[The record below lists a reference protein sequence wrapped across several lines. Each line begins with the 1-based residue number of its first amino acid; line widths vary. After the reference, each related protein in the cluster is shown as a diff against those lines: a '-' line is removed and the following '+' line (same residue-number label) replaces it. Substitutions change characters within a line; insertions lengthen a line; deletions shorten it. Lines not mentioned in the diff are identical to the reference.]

1 MSNQRPRYNWN
12 DIVYFL
18 EVARQKS
25 LVRAG
30 DKLRVDHTTVS
41 RRVRELERSLDTSLF
56 SRGKSGFNLT
66 ETGLRLLEFAEGM
79 EGHANSIAEAIAG
92 ADGGEAGGV
101 VRLASMEGIGSL
113 YLTRLFG
120 DFNKR
125 YPAVQ
130 IDLITDYRMLDLS
143 RREADVFISFFK
155 PVGKRLSIKKLGEF
169 KVSLFASKRY
179 LEKHGHPASI
189 GDLDDHIF
197 VDFID
202 ELVHVRENR
211 WLSDILRPRQIVF
224 RSTSLVAQYLY
235 ASNDEAIAML
245 PSFVAAN
252 NKDLLPVMPELFT
265 ARDIWLSVHE
275 DLLHITRIKAILAF
289 LEKRIAE
296 DREFLMPT
304 VPQTAV

>member
-25 LVRAG
+25 LVRAAE
-30 DKLRVDHTTVS
+30 KLRVDHTTVS
-41 RRVRELERSLDTSLF
+41 RRVRELERSLNTSLF

-79 EGHANSIAEAIAG
+79 EGHANSIAEVIAG
-92 ADGGEAGGV
+92 VDGGEAGGA

-130 IDLITDYRMLDLS
+130 IELITDYRMLDLS

-169 KVSLFASKRY
+169 KVSLFASRRY
-179 LEKHGHPASI
+179 LASHGHPSTI
-189 GDLDDHIF
+189 EELDNHTF

-211 WLSDILRPRQIVF
+211 WLSDILRPPQIVF

-235 ASNDEAIAML
+235 ASNDQAIAML

-252 NKDLLPVMPELFT
+252 NRDLIPVMPDLFT
-265 ARDIWLSVHE
+265 VRDIWLSVHE
-275 DLLHITRIKAILAF
+275 DLLHITRIKAILSF
-289 LEKRIAE
+289 LEKQIAK
-296 DREFLMPT
+296 DRDFLMPQLA
-304 VPQTAV
+304 QTGE

>member
-1 MSNQRPRYNWN
+1 M
-12 DIVYFL
+12 
-18 EVARQKS
+18 
-25 LVRAG
+25 RAAE
-30 DKLRVDHTTVS
+30 KLRVDHTTVS
-41 RRVRELERSLDTSLF
+41 RRVRELERSLNTSLF

-66 ETGLRLLEFAEGM
+66 ETGVRLLEFAEGM
-79 EGHANSIAEAIAG
+79 EGHASSIAEVIAG
-92 ADGGEAGGV
+92 VDGGEAGGA

-125 YPAVQ
+125 YPGVQ
-130 IDLITDYRMLDLS
+130 VELITDYRMLDLS

-155 PVGKRLSIKKLGEF
+155 PVGKRLSVKKIGEF

-179 LEKHGHPASI
+179 LAERGNPVSI
-189 GDLDDHIF
+189 EELDDHVF

-211 WLSDILRPRQIVF
+211 WLSDILRPRQIAF

-235 ASNDEAIAML
+235 VSNHQAIAML

-252 NKDLLPVMPELFT
+252 NPELLPVMPELFT
-265 ARDIWLSVHE
+265 VRDIWISVHE
-275 DLLHITRIKAILAF
+275 DLLHITRIKVILSF

-296 DREFLMPT
+296 DRDFLMPPGT
-304 VPQTAV
+304 QSEE